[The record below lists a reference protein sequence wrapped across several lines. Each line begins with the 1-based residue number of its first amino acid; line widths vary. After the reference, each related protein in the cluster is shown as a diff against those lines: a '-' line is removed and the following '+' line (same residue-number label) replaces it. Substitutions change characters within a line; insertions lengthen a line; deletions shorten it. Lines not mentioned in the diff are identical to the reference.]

1 MAARNRRAMG
11 FLVYVYLGYLLLA
24 RVQSN
29 PVNIPVNQVPLT
41 LWERAWSALN
51 EHSPTH
57 HLYAQGN
64 LINAQ
69 ELVEPPYKIY
79 KFTYNLS
86 PICGAESPVSGSP
99 CPKEACTIDLKQDE
113 NGEIETLNDSIQCMY
128 FYPADAQNEVSQE
141 QQGDQSTSYQEQ
153 EDSQVTESL
162 AEQVN
167 NNRSVELYH
176 EVQETGDENVR
187 PFIAMRASN
196 PSYCPGCPYELNPQL
211 MGLLPFSKQAL
222 KSMDEQSTGDYKH
235 KLIKIVKVTRSVP
248 VSSNVIQ
255 YQLLLLIGESEC
267 LKNALEQDE
276 CPLQV
281 DVPAKLCLI
290 TFEQQPWQQTGLK
303 ITKNNCTSP
312 ENVSSSNNLS
322 QQPDSESLS
331 QMTVKYDE
339 GQPLKDAY
347 EGLKDILDNYT
358 HAPTSPEIS
367 SESKETSSK
376 RAVTEPTIVK
386 ILLNRSQDDE
396 KNEGFFDKTKEFG
409 EFLED
414 FDVPVKVE
422 HVTPESMK
430 EGEFKR
436 KKVRAENFM
445 VEKAIDR
452 NVVNRQKRS
461 PQVQL
466 VGAPSPISVND
477 SDVQMYVEKALRKVS
492 HDSDEP
498 NEPIIVEIVKATVQV
513 VAGSLHKITVKMGTS
528 DCPKGTKNNCQLQAG
543 SEVKDCQISVLSQ
556 SWLDKGEPSITVECP
571 PPPEMVEKAT
581 DRNVV
586 NRQKR
591 SPQVQLVG
599 APSPI
604 SVNDSDVQIYV
615 EKALRKVSHDSDE
628 PNEPIVVE
636 IVKATVQVV
645 AGSLH
650 KITVKMGTSD
660 CPKGTKNN
668 CQLQAGSEVKD
679 CQISVLSQP
688 WLDKGE
694 PSITVECPPPPEMVE
709 KATDRNV
716 VNRQKRSPQ
725 VQLLGAPSPI
735 SVNDSGVQM
744 YVEKALRK
752 VSHESNEPNEPIV
765 VEIVKATVQ
774 TVAGRLHKITVR
786 MGTSNCPKGTKNNC
800 QLQAG
805 SEVKDCQISVLSQPW
820 LDNGEPSITVECPP
834 PEKSHRKERSL
845 RGTNYNE
852 KMLRIAEDMRSE
864 RLFENFVNTYNRTYA
879 TEEERNLRLSIFR
892 ENLGIIRLLRKNEQ
906 GTGQYGV
913 NQFADVSTEEFHA
926 FYLGLRPDLRTENN
940 IPLRQAEIPDI
951 ELPNSFDWRQ
961 KGAVTPVK
969 NQGMCGS
976 CWAFSVTGN
985 VEGQYA
991 IKHNKL
997 LSLSEQELVD
1007 CDDLDEGCNGG
1018 LPDNAYRAI
1027 EKLGGLELESDYP
1040 YEAENER
1047 CHFKK
1052 NMAKVQVGS
1061 AVNITSNETQIAQ
1074 WLVANGPISIGINA
1088 NAMQFYMGG
1097 VSHPFKFL
1105 CNPKNLDH
1113 GVLIVGYGTSN
1124 YPLFHKKLPYWIVKN
1139 SWGDRWGEQGYY
1151 RVYRGDG
1158 TCGLNTMASSAVVV

>member
-1 MAARNRRAMG
+1 MG

-477 SDVQMYVEKALRKVS
+477 SDVQMYVEKALRMVS

-498 NEPIIVEIVKATVQV
+498 NEPSIVEIVKATVQV

-528 DCPKGTKNNCQLQAG
+528 HCAKGTKNNCQLQAG

-556 SWLDKGEPSITVECP
+556 S
-571 PPPEMVEKAT
+571 
-581 DRNVV
+581 
-586 NRQKR
+586 
-591 SPQVQLVG
+591 
-599 APSPI
+599 
-604 SVNDSDVQIYV
+604 
-615 EKALRKVSHDSDE
+615 
-628 PNEPIVVE
+628 
-636 IVKATVQVV
+636 
-645 AGSLH
+645 
-650 KITVKMGTSD
+650 
-660 CPKGTKNN
+660 
-668 CQLQAGSEVKD
+668 
-679 CQISVLSQP
+679 

-786 MGTSNCPKGTKNNC
+786 MGTSNCPKGPTHNW

-805 SEVKDCQISVLSQPW
+805 SEMKDCQISVLSQPW
-820 LDNGEPSITVECPP
+820 LDSGEPSITVECPP